1 MWYLWIVSRVKPQIY
16 RVTSTAKSPD
26 LGIDFHVVEKCLLY
40 SLQISVEILGDT
52 KGAMAQ
58 QNKDGHKK
66 DDQKK
71 QLYLMAGS
79 TNEYTTE

>member
-1 MWYLWIVSRVKPQIY
+1 M
-16 RVTSTAKSPD
+16 
-26 LGIDFHVVEKCLLY
+26 DFHVVEKCLLY